1 MSGLIMMIQDPAADS
16 VVKEPAAVVAEEDRS
31 LGNSDRSLNSLPKV
45 DLDDYGDDEDKN
57 EDYGNSGIKDEDDNG
72 NEIEDDYEDEEEDEL
87 EDEYEDEG
95 EDENDDNVE
104 LDEKIS
110 LDLES
115 TEDQGGCGVGDN
127 YTV

>member
-1 MSGLIMMIQDPAADS
+1 MKMKVKASSTLGHRSGWIMLIQDPALDS
-16 VVKEPAAVVAEEDRS
+16 VEEEVPAAPVAEEDRS

-45 DLDDYGDDEDKN
+45 DLDDYGIGDDEDKN
-57 EDYGNSGIKDEDDNG
+57 EDYGKDADENENETEDED
-72 NEIEDDYEDEEEDEL
+72 
-87 EDEYEDEG
+87 
-95 EDENDDNVE
+95 EDENDVE

-115 TEDQGGCGVGDN
+115 NEDRGGCGVGDN

>member
-1 MSGLIMMIQDPAADS
+1 MSGLIMMIQDPAADYM
-16 VVKEPAAVVAEEDRS
+16 VKEPAAVVAEEDRS

-57 EDYGNSGIKDEDDNG
+57 GDYGNSGIKDEDDNG
-72 NEIEDDYEDEEEDEL
+72 NEVEND
-87 EDEYEDEG
+87 YEDEG

-115 TEDQGGCGVGDN
+115 TEDQGRCGVGDN
-127 YTV
+127 YLITQYNCTP

>member
-1 MSGLIMMIQDPAADS
+1 MMIQDPAADS

-57 EDYGNSGIKDEDDNG
+57 EDYGNSGIKDEDD
-72 NEIEDDYEDEEEDEL
+72 EL
-87 EDEYEDEG
+87 DDEYEDEG

-104 LDEKIS
+104 LDERIS

-115 TEDQGGCGVGDN
+115 TEDQGRCSVGDN

>member
-1 MSGLIMMIQDPAADS
+1 MLIQDPALAS
-16 VVKEPAAVVAEEDRS
+16 VEEDPAAPVAEEDRS

-45 DLDDYGDDEDKN
+45 DLDDYGIGDDEDKN
-57 EDYGNSGIKDEDDNG
+57 EDYGKDADENENETEDED
-72 NEIEDDYEDEEEDEL
+72 
-87 EDEYEDEG
+87 

-115 TEDQGGCGVGDN
+115 NEDRGGCGVGDN

>member
-1 MSGLIMMIQDPAADS
+1 MSGLMMMIQDPAADS

-45 DLDDYGDDEDKN
+45 DLDDYGIGDD
-57 EDYGNSGIKDEDDNG
+57 GVKDE
-72 NEIEDDYEDEEEDEL
+72 E
-87 EDEYEDEG
+87 

-104 LDEKIS
+104 LDERIS

-115 TEDQGGCGVGDN
+115 TEDQG
-127 YTV
+127 T

>member
-45 DLDDYGDDEDKN
+45 DLDDYGIGDDGDK
-57 EDYGNSGIKDEDDNG
+57 
-72 NEIEDDYEDEEEDEL
+72 DEEED
-87 EDEYEDEG
+87 D
-95 EDENDDNVE
+95 NDDNVE
-104 LDEKIS
+104 LDERIS

-115 TEDQGGCGVGDN
+115 TEDQGRCGVGEN

>member
-1 MSGLIMMIQDPAADS
+1 MFGLIMMIQDPAADS
-16 VVKEPAAVVAEEDRS
+16 VAKEPAAVVAEEDRS

-72 NEIEDDYEDEEEDEL
+72 NEVENDYEDEEEDEL

-104 LDEKIS
+104 LDERIS

-115 TEDQGGCGVGDN
+115 TEDQGRCGVGDN

>member
-1 MSGLIMMIQDPAADS
+1 MLIQDPALDS
-16 VVKEPAAVVAEEDRS
+16 VEEEDPAAPVAEEDRS

-45 DLDDYGDDEDKN
+45 DLDDYGIGDDEDKN
-57 EDYGNSGIKDEDDNG
+57 EDYGKDG
-72 NEIEDDYEDEEEDEL
+72 
-87 EDEYEDEG
+87 
-95 EDENDDNVE
+95 DENDENVE

-115 TEDQGGCGVGDN
+115 NEDRGGCGVGDN

>member
-1 MSGLIMMIQDPAADS
+1 MMIQDPAADS

-45 DLDDYGDDEDKN
+45 DLDDYGEDEDKN

-72 NEIEDDYEDEEEDEL
+72 NEVEDDYEDEEEDEL
-87 EDEYEDEG
+87 EDEY
-95 EDENDDNVE
+95 VE
-104 LDEKIS
+104 LDERIS

-115 TEDQGGCGVGDN
+115 TEDQGRCGVGEN

>member
-1 MSGLIMMIQDPAADS
+1 MMIQDPAADS

-45 DLDDYGDDEDKN
+45 DLDDYGEDEDMN
-57 EDYGNSGIKDEDDNG
+57 EDYGNSGIKDEDDNE
-72 NEIEDDYEDEEEDEL
+72 NEVEDDYEDEEEDEL
-87 EDEYEDEG
+87 EDEYEDE
-95 EDENDDNVE
+95 NDDNFK
-104 LDEKIS
+104 LDERIS